1 MINPVMVYMK
11 FFGEKKSKWIKLS
24 ILGFI
29 VFCFIFSDAYLWFTG
44 KFLAISWIGINNI
57 PAKLLAIALAGIAWD
72 SYLTG

>member
-1 MINPVMVYMK
+1 MAYNRMIYRK
-11 FFGEKKSKWIKLS
+11 FFGEKSAIWIKPF

-29 VFCFIFSDAYLWFTG
+29 VFCLIFADAYLWLTD